1 MDGIDRLKNAIVE
14 QAARDY
20 QAALKALK
28 LRDQVDEHWELKN
41 PDTVSEHWQM
51 KKSCE
56 HFFRSSWYA
65 FLCSLSGE
73 TMIQKLRE
81 KVQNETKR

>member
-14 QAARDY
+14 QAVGDY
-20 QAALKALK
+20 QTALKALK
-28 LRDQVDEHWELKN
+28 LRDQVDEHWELKT

-51 KKSCE
+51 KEFCQR
-56 HFFRSSWYA
+56 FFRSNWYA
-65 FLCSLSGE
+65 FLCSLPGE